1 MSVYNVTDES
11 FEKEVMQTAGV
22 VLVDFWADWC
32 GPCKRL
38 GPILD
43 DYADEMVGKV
53 KVCKLNVDNNTE
65 TPTQYGIRGI
75 PALALF
81 VNGKL
86 VTDIKAG
93 CRSKEELVGW
103 VDTALSTAVK
113 QA

>member
-1 MSVYNVTDES
+1 MSVYNITDES
-11 FEKEVMQTAGV
+11 FEKEVLQSSGV

-43 DYADEMVGKV
+43 EYANDVLGKI

-65 TPTQYGIRGI
+65 TPTEYGIRGI

-81 VNGKL
+81 VAGKL

-93 CRSKEELVGW
+93 CRSKEELTEW
-103 VDTALSTAVK
+103 VEASIAAAK
-113 QA
+113 